1 MPITT
6 KQYLDYQG
14 LSTYDSLLKGYID
27 SANTLG
33 IKKVIWNEKVE
44 KIFFFKDPDATV
56 STEGVP
62 SVTPDAEVAISLA
75 AVNALN
81 TRVGITDILNSYQS
95 ASNLTTIL
103 NVLTADDAVVGSV
116 ANLLKKAIEALDGSA
131 TIATIA
137 DGVVTIKAGVVEVD
151 GVITNAT
158 GEGATDIVLKKV
170 ATTAKAED
178 INVEGKVVETAEGV
192 VGYNLPAG
200 TAQATAEHL
209 ASEIATVDAAVKAL
223 DTASKVTVEKLAVAE
238 EGYVASYVVKQNGKS
253 AGATINIPK
262 DYLVKK
268 AELKTCT
275 VADQPVEGYKVGD
288 KYMDFTI
295 NTVEGSGNES
305 HIYINV
311 NELFDAYTSGSEVGD
326 TVVVTVD
333 NANNKISADIT
344 DGTIARAKINAAFEK
359 NIADVEKTHAAAA
372 EGSGAKYKTVAE
384 EINDKVVTLDS
395 TKEQVANPADA
406 DGTGL
411 ALRVVEE
418 DGIITGI
425 SGSIDTVTKTQIN
438 SLFGITTP
446 TEGV

>member
-1 MPITT
+1 MSITT

-14 LSTYDSLLKGYID
+14 LSTYDGLLKEYID

-33 IKKVIWNEKVE
+33 IKKVAWDAAAEQILFFRDSTKSAVE
-44 KIFFFKDPDATV
+44 DSDFQV
-56 STEGVP
+56 S
-62 SVTPDAEVAISLA
+62 ISSS
-75 AVNALN
+75 AVQTLN
-81 TRVGITDILNSYQS
+81 TRVGIDKVLNVYQEK
-95 ASNLTTIL
+95 ANLTEIL
-103 NVLTADDAVVGSV
+103 NVLTSDEQTAGSV
-116 ANLLKKAIEALDGSA
+116 AKLLKDAIDALNGSA
-131 TIATIA
+131 VIATEA
-137 DGVVTIKAGVVEVD
+137 DGVVTIKAGVVETN
-151 GVITNAT
+151 GVITNS
-158 GEGATDIVLKKV
+158 EGAADIVLKKV

-178 INVEGKVVETAEGV
+178 INVEGKVVETTEGI
-192 VGYNLPAG
+192 VGYELPAG

-223 DTASKVTVEKLAVAE
+223 KTASEVTVEKLEAAE
-238 EGYVASYVVKQNGKS
+238 EGYIASYVVKQNNTKV
-253 AGATINIPK
+253 GATINIPK
-262 DYLVKK
+262 DYLVKN

-275 VADQPVEGYKVGD
+275 VADTPVAGYKVGD

-359 NIADVEKTHAAAA
+359 NITDVEKTHAAAA

-384 EINDKVVTLDS
+384 EINDKVVTLDAEENQS
-395 TKEQVANPADA
+395 ANAEA
-406 DGTGL
+406 TYAANTGL
-411 ALRVVEE
+411 NLHIKEE
-418 DGIITGI
+418 DGVITEF
-425 SGSIDTVTKTQIN
+425 SGSIDTVTETQIN
-438 SLFGITTP
+438 SLFGK
-446 TEGV
+446 

>member
-1 MPITT
+1 MATT

-14 LSTYDSLLKGYID
+14 LSTYDGLLKKYID

-33 IKKVIWNEKVE
+33 IKKVAWDETTEQILFFRDSTKSAVE
-44 KIFFFKDPDATV
+44 DATFKV
-56 STEGVP
+56 K
-62 SVTPDAEVAISLA
+62 ISSS
-75 AVNALN
+75 AVKALN
-81 TRVGITDILNSYQS
+81 ERVGIDKVLNAYQEK
-95 ASNLTTIL
+95 ANLTEIL
-103 NVLTADDAVVGSV
+103 NVLTGDDETAGSV
-116 ANLLKKAIEALDGSA
+116 AKLLKDAIEALNGSA
-131 TIATIA
+131 TIATLA
-137 DGVVTIKAGVVEVD
+137 DGVVTIKAGVVETN
-151 GVITNAT
+151 GVIANN
-158 GEGATDIVLKKV
+158 EGAADIVLKKV

-178 INVEGKVVETAEGV
+178 INVDGKVVETAEGV
-192 VGYNLPAG
+192 VGYELPAG

-223 DTASKVTVEKLAVAE
+223 KTASEVTVEKLEAAE
-238 EGYVASYVVKQNGKS
+238 EGYIASYVVKQNNTKV
-253 AGATINIPK
+253 GATINIPK
-262 DYLVKK
+262 DYLVKN

-275 VADQPVEGYKVGD
+275 VADTPVAGYKVGD

-295 NTVEGSGNES
+295 NVAVGSGNES

-384 EINDKVVTLDS
+384 EINDKVVTLDAEENQS
-395 TKEQVANPADA
+395 ANAEA
-406 DGTGL
+406 TYEANTGL
-411 ALRVVEE
+411 NLHIKEE
-418 DGIITGI
+418 NGIITEF
-425 SGSIDTVTKTQIN
+425 SGSIDTVTEAQIN
-438 SLFGITTP
+438 SLFGK
-446 TEGV
+446 

>member
-14 LSTYDSLLKGYID
+14 LSTYDGLLKEYID

-33 IKKVIWNEKVE
+33 VKSVVWDSKAEIIRFYKIKDVTE
-44 KIFFFKDPDATV
+44 ATIEANKEYQV
-56 STEGVP
+56 
-62 SVTPDAEVAISLA
+62 AEVAISSA
-75 AVNALN
+75 AVNELN
-81 TRVGITDILNSYQS
+81 KRVGILDALNSYQS

-103 NVLTADDAVVGSV
+103 NVLTADNAVAGSI
-116 ANLLKKAIEALDGSA
+116 ANLLKNAIEALDV
-131 TIATIA
+131 A
-137 DGVVTIKAGVVEVD
+137 DFALASKNSNDIITIKGIKEVD
-151 GVITNAT
+151 GKIAASEDTTKDVTFAKVAAT
-158 GEGATDIVLKKV
+158 G
-170 ATTAKAED
+170 KAED
-178 INVEGKVVETAEGV
+178 ISVAAATGTSAGGNTWSVAD
-192 VGYNLPAG
+192 G
-200 TAQATAEHL
+200 TAQSTVEIL
-209 ASEIATVDAAVKAL
+209 ASDIADADAAIAAL
-223 DTASKVTVEKLAVAE
+223 STSSIVTVEKLAKAE
-238 EGYVASYVVKQNGKS
+238 EGYVASYAVKQNGTQV
-253 AGATINIPK
+253 GATINIPK
-262 DYLVKK
+262 DYLVKN

-275 VADQPVEGYKVGD
+275 VADTPVAGYKVGD

-384 EINDKVVTLDS
+384 EINDKVVTLDAEENQS
-395 TKEQVANPADA
+395 ANAEA
-406 DGTGL
+406 TYAANTGL
-411 ALRVVEE
+411 NLHIKEE
-418 DGIITGI
+418 DGVITEF
-425 SGSIDTVTKTQIN
+425 SGSIDTVTEAQIN
-438 SLFGITTP
+438 SLFGK
-446 TEGV
+446 

>member
-14 LSTYDSLLKGYID
+14 LSTYDSLLKDYID

-62 SVTPDAEVAISLA
+62 SVTPDAEVAISSA

-131 TIATIA
+131 TIATVA

-178 INVEGKVVETAEGV
+178 INVEGKVVETAEGI

-223 DTASKVTVEKLAVAE
+223 KTSSKVTVEKIAAE
-238 EGYVASYVVKQNGKS
+238 EGYIASYAVKQDG
-253 AGATINIPK
+253 AQVGATINIPK
-262 DYLVKK
+262 DYLVKN

-275 VADQPVEGYKVGD
+275 VADAPVAGYKVGD

-333 NANNKISADIT
+333 NVNNKISADIT
-344 DGTIARAKINAAFEK
+344 DGTVARAKINAAFEK
-359 NIADVEKTHAAAA
+359 NIADVEATHAAAA

-384 EINDKVVTLDS
+384 EINDKVVTL
-395 TKEQVANPADA
+395 VAEKDQSANAEA
-406 DGTGL
+406 TYAANTGL
-411 ALRVVEE
+411 NLHIKEE
-418 DGIITGI
+418 NGVITEF
-425 SGSIDTVTKTQIN
+425 SGSIDTIEEAQIN
-438 SLFGITTP
+438 SLFGK
-446 TEGV
+446 

>member
-14 LSTYDSLLKGYID
+14 LSTYDGLLKEYID

-33 IKKVIWNEKVE
+33 IKKVLWDAATEQILFFRDSTKSAVE
-44 KIFFFKDPDATV
+44 DATFKV
-56 STEGVP
+56 S
-62 SVTPDAEVAISLA
+62 ISSS
-75 AVNALN
+75 AVQALN
-81 TRVGITDILNSYQS
+81 TRVGIDKILNAYQEKTS
-95 ASNLTTIL
+95 LTEIL
-103 NVLTADDAVVGSV
+103 NVLTGDKETAGSV

-131 TIATIA
+131 TIATVA

-151 GVITNAT
+151 GVIANS
-158 GEGATDIVLKKV
+158 EGTADIVLKKV

-178 INVEGKVVETAEGV
+178 INVDGKKVETAEGI
-192 VGYNLPAG
+192 VGYELPAG

-223 DTASKVTVEKLAVAE
+223 ETASEVTVEKLAKAE
-238 EGYVASYVVKQNGKS
+238 EGYVASYVVKQNNTKV
-253 AGATINIPK
+253 GATINIPK
-262 DYLVKK
+262 DYLVKN

-275 VADQPVEGYKVGD
+275 VADTPVAGYKVGD

-344 DGTIARAKINAAFEK
+344 DGTVARTKINADFEK

-384 EINDKVVTLDS
+384 EINDKVVTL
-395 TKEQVANPADA
+395 VAEENQSANAAATYADN
-406 DGTGL
+406 TGL
-411 ALRVVEE
+411 NLHIKEE
-418 DGIITGI
+418 DGVITEF
-425 SGSIDTVTKTQIN
+425 SGSIDTVTEAQIN
-438 SLFGITTP
+438 SLFGK
-446 TEGV
+446 

>member
-14 LSTYDSLLKGYID
+14 LSTYDGLLKEYID

-33 IKKVIWNEKVE
+33 IKKVVWNTATEQILFFRDSTKSAVE
-44 KIFFFKDPDATV
+44 DSDFQV
-56 STEGVP
+56 S
-62 SVTPDAEVAISLA
+62 ISSS
-75 AVNALN
+75 AVQALN
-81 TRVGITDILNSYQS
+81 TRVGIDKVLNAYQEK
-95 ASNLTTIL
+95 ANLTEIL
-103 NVLTADDAVVGSV
+103 NVLTGDGETAGSV
-116 ANLLKKAIEALDGSA
+116 AKLLKDAIDALNGSA
-131 TIATIA
+131 TIATLA
-137 DGVVTIKAGVVEVD
+137 DGVVTIKAGVVETN
-151 GVITNAT
+151 GVIANSK
-158 GEGATDIVLKKV
+158 GAADIVLKKV

-178 INVEGKVVETAEGV
+178 INVDGKKVETAEGV
-192 VGYNLPAG
+192 VSYELPAG

-223 DTASKVTVEKLAVAE
+223 KTASKVTVEKLEAAE
-238 EGYVASYVVKQNGKS
+238 KGYIASYVVKQNNTKV
-253 AGATINIPK
+253 GATINIPK
-262 DYLVKK
+262 DYLVKN

-275 VADQPVEGYKVGD
+275 VANTPVAGYKVGD

-384 EINDKVVTLDS
+384 EINDKVVTLDAEKNQS
-395 TKEQVANPADA
+395 ANAETTYA
-406 DGTGL
+406 ANTGL
-411 ALRVVEE
+411 NLHIKEE
-418 DGIITGI
+418 DGVITEF
-425 SGSIDTVTKTQIN
+425 SGSIDTVTKAQIN

>member
-14 LSTYDSLLKGYID
+14 LSTYDGLLKEYID

-33 IKKVIWNEKVE
+33 IKKVAWDETTEQILFFRDSTKSAVE
-44 KIFFFKDPDATV
+44 DSDFQV
-56 STEGVP
+56 S
-62 SVTPDAEVAISLA
+62 ISSS
-75 AVNALN
+75 AVQALN
-81 TRVGITDILNSYQS
+81 TRVGIDKVLNTYQEK
-95 ASNLTTIL
+95 ANLTEIL
-103 NVLTADDAVVGSV
+103 NVLTGDDKTAGSV
-116 ANLLKKAIEALDGSA
+116 AKLLKDAIEALDGSA
-131 TIATIA
+131 TIATLA
-137 DGVVTIKAGVVEVD
+137 DGVVTIKAGVVETN
-151 GVITNAT
+151 GVIANS
-158 GEGATDIVLKKV
+158 EGAADIVLKKI

-178 INVEGKVVETAEGV
+178 INVDGKKVETAEGV
-192 VGYNLPAG
+192 VGYELPAG

-223 DTASKVTVEKLAVAE
+223 KTSSKVIVEKIAAE
-238 EGYVASYVVKQNGKS
+238 EGYIASYAVKQDG
-253 AGATINIPK
+253 AQVGATINIPK
-262 DYLVKK
+262 DYLVKN

-275 VADQPVEGYKVGD
+275 VADTPVTGYKVGD

-295 NTVEGSGNES
+295 NTIEGSGNES

-372 EGSGAKYKTVAE
+372 ESSGAKYKTVAE
-384 EINDKVVTLDS
+384 EINDKVVTLDAEKDQS
-395 TKEQVANPADA
+395 ANAEA
-406 DGTGL
+406 TYAANTGL
-411 ALRVVEE
+411 NLHIKEE
-418 DGIITGI
+418 DGVITEF
-425 SGSIDTVTKTQIN
+425 SGSIDTIEEAQIN
-438 SLFGITTP
+438 SLFGK
-446 TEGV
+446 

>member
-1 MPITT
+1 MATT

-14 LSTYDSLLKGYID
+14 LSTYDGLLKKYID

-33 IKKVIWNEKVE
+33 IKKVAWDETTEQILFFRDSTKSAVE
-44 KIFFFKDPDATV
+44 DATFKV
-56 STEGVP
+56 N
-62 SVTPDAEVAISLA
+62 ISSS
-75 AVNALN
+75 AVQALN
-81 TRVGITDILNSYQS
+81 TRVGIDKVLNAYQEK
-95 ASNLTTIL
+95 ANLTEIL
-103 NVLTADDAVVGSV
+103 NVLTGDDETAGSV
-116 ANLLKKAIEALDGSA
+116 AKLLKDAIKALDGSA
-131 TIATIA
+131 TIATLA
-137 DGVVTIKAGVVEVD
+137 NGVVTIKAGVVEVD

-158 GEGATDIVLKKV
+158 GEGAADIVLKKV

-178 INVEGKVVETAEGV
+178 INVEGKIVETAEGV
-192 VGYNLPAG
+192 IGYTLPAG
-200 TAQATAEHL
+200 TAQATAEHF

-223 DTASKVTVEKLAVAE
+223 DKASQVTVEKLAATE
-238 EGYVASYVVKQNGKS
+238 EGYIASYAVKQNGTQV
-253 AGATINIPK
+253 GATINIPK
-262 DYLVKK
+262 DYLVKN

-275 VADQPVEGYKVGD
+275 EVDQPVEGYKVGD

-311 NELFDAYTSGSEVGD
+311 NELFDAYTSGSEASD

-333 NANNKISADIT
+333 NNTNKISADIT
-344 DGTIARAKINAAFEK
+344 DGTVTRAKINAAFEK
-359 NIADVEKTHAAAA
+359 NITDVEATHAAAK

-384 EINDKVVTLDS
+384 EVADGINLLDS
-395 TKEQVANPADA
+395 TKEQVANPAEA

-418 DGIITGI
+418 NGRITEI
-425 SGSIDTVTKTQIN
+425 SGSIDDVTEDQIN

-446 TEGV
+446 TERV

>member
-1 MPITT
+1 MAIT

-14 LSTYDSLLKGYID
+14 LSTYDGLLKKYID

-33 IKKVIWNEKVE
+33 IKKVAWDETTEQILFFRDSTKSAVE
-44 KIFFFKDPDATV
+44 DATFKV
-56 STEGVP
+56 S
-62 SVTPDAEVAISLA
+62 ISSS
-75 AVNALN
+75 AVQALN
-81 TRVGITDILNSYQS
+81 TRVGIDKVLNAYQEK
-95 ASNLTTIL
+95 ANLTEIL
-103 NVLTADDAVVGSV
+103 NVLTGDDETAGSV
-116 ANLLKKAIEALDGSA
+116 AKLLKDAIKALDGSA
-131 TIATIA
+131 TIATLA

-158 GEGATDIVLKKV
+158 GEGAADIVLKKV

-178 INVEGKVVETAEGV
+178 INVEGKIVETAEGV
-192 VGYNLPAG
+192 IGYTLPAG
-200 TAQATAEHL
+200 TAQATAEHF

-223 DTASKVTVEKLAVAE
+223 DKASQVTVEKLAAE
-238 EGYVASYVVKQNGKS
+238 EGYIASYAVKQNG
-253 AGATINIPK
+253 AQVGATINIPK
-262 DYLVKK
+262 DYLVKN

-275 VADQPVEGYKVGD
+275 EIDQPVEGYKVGD

-311 NELFDAYTSGSEVGD
+311 NELFDAYTSGSEASD

-333 NANNKISADIT
+333 NNTNKISADIT
-344 DGTIARAKINAAFEK
+344 DGTVTRAKINAAFEK
-359 NIADVEKTHAAAA
+359 NITDVEATHAAAK

-384 EINDKVVTLDS
+384 EVADGINLLDS
-395 TKEQVANPADA
+395 TKEQVANPTET

-418 DGIITGI
+418 NGKITEI
-425 SGSIDTVTKTQIN
+425 SGSIDDVTEDQIN

-446 TEGV
+446 TERV

>member
-14 LSTYDSLLKGYID
+14 LSTYDGLLKEYID

-33 IKKVIWNEKVE
+33 IKKVLWDAATEQILFFRDSTKSAVE
-44 KIFFFKDPDATV
+44 DATFKV
-56 STEGVP
+56 S
-62 SVTPDAEVAISLA
+62 ISSS
-75 AVNALN
+75 AVQALN
-81 TRVGITDILNSYQS
+81 TRVGIDKVLNVYQEK
-95 ASNLTTIL
+95 ANLTEIV
-103 NVLTADDAVVGSV
+103 NVLTGDEETAGSI
-116 ANLLKKAIEALDGSA
+116 AKLLKDAIKTLNGSA
-131 TIATIA
+131 TIATEA
-137 DGVVTIKAGVVEVD
+137 NGVVTIKAGVVETN
-151 GVITNAT
+151 GVIANS
-158 GEGATDIVLKKV
+158 EGAADIVLKKV

-178 INVEGKVVETAEGV
+178 INIDGKKVETAEGV
-192 VGYNLPAG
+192 VGYELPAG

-223 DTASKVTVEKLAVAE
+223 KTASEVTVEKLEAAE
-238 EGYVASYVVKQNGKS
+238 EGYIASYVVKQNNTKV
-253 AGATINIPK
+253 GATINIPK
-262 DYLVKK
+262 DYLVKN

-275 VADQPVEGYKVGD
+275 AADTPVAGYKVGD

-359 NIADVEKTHAAAA
+359 NIADVEKTHAAAI

-384 EINDKVVTLDS
+384 EINDKVVTLDAEENQS
-395 TKEQVANPADA
+395 ANAEA
-406 DGTGL
+406 TYAANTGL
-411 ALRVVEE
+411 NLHIKEE
-418 DGIITGI
+418 DGVITEF
-425 SGSIDTVTKTQIN
+425 SGSIDTVTEAQIN
-438 SLFGITTP
+438 SLFGK
-446 TEGV
+446 

>member
-14 LSTYDSLLKGYID
+14 LSTYDSLLKDYID

-62 SVTPDAEVAISLA
+62 SVTPDAEVAISSA

-131 TIATIA
+131 TIATVA

-178 INVEGKVVETAEGV
+178 INVEGKVVETAEGI

-223 DTASKVTVEKLAVAE
+223 ETASEVIVEKLAVAE
-238 EGYVASYVVKQNGKS
+238 EGYVASYAVKQNG
-253 AGATINIPK
+253 AQVGATINIPK
-262 DYLVKK
+262 DYLVKN

-275 VADQPVEGYKVGD
+275 VADTPVAGYKVGD

-295 NTVEGSGNES
+295 NVAVGSGNES

-311 NELFDAYTSGSEVGD
+311 NELFDAYTSGSKVGD

-333 NANNKISADIT
+333 NSTNKISADIT
-344 DGTIARAKINAAFEK
+344 DGTVARAKINAAFEK
-359 NIADVEKTHAAAA
+359 NITDVEATHAAAA
-372 EGSGAKYKTVAE
+372 DGSGAKYKTVAE
-384 EINDKVVTLDS
+384 EINDKVVTLNAE
-395 TKEQVANPADA
+395 KEQKANPADA

-418 DGIITGI
+418 DGKITEI
-425 SGSIDTVTKTQIN
+425 SGSIDTVTEAQIN
-438 SLFGITTP
+438 SLFGK
-446 TEGV
+446 

>member
-14 LSTYDSLLKGYID
+14 LSTYDGLLKEYID

-33 IKKVIWNEKVE
+33 IKKVAWDAATEQILFFRDSTKSAVE
-44 KIFFFKDPDATV
+44 DSDFQV
-56 STEGVP
+56 S
-62 SVTPDAEVAISLA
+62 ISSS
-75 AVNALN
+75 AVQALN
-81 TRVGITDILNSYQS
+81 TRVGIGKVLNVYQEKT
-95 ASNLTTIL
+95 NLTEIL
-103 NVLTADDAVVGSV
+103 NVLTGDDKTAGSV
-116 ANLLKKAIEALDGSA
+116 AKLLKDAIEALNGSA
-131 TIATIA
+131 TIATEV
-137 DGVVTIKAGVVEVD
+137 DGVVTIKAGVVETN
-151 GVITNAT
+151 GVIANS
-158 GEGATDIVLKKV
+158 EGAADIVLKKV

-178 INVEGKVVETAEGV
+178 INVDGKVVDTAEGV

-223 DTASKVTVEKLAVAE
+223 DAASKITVEKLTTAE
-238 EGYVASYVVKQNGKS
+238 EGYIASYVVKQNNTKV
-253 AGATINIPK
+253 GATINIPK
-262 DYLVKK
+262 DYLVKN

-275 VADQPVEGYKVGD
+275 VADTPVAGYKVGD

-344 DGTIARAKINAAFEK
+344 DGTITRAKINAAFEK
-359 NIADVEKTHAAAA
+359 NIADVEATHAAAA

-384 EINDKVVTLDS
+384 EINDKVVTLNAEKDQSANAAS
-395 TKEQVANPADA
+395 TYAEN
-406 DGTGL
+406 TGL
-411 ALRVVEE
+411 NLHIKEK
-418 DGIITGI
+418 DGKITEF
-425 SGSIDTVTKTQIN
+425 SGSIDTVTEAQIN
-438 SLFGITTP
+438 SLFGK
-446 TEGV
+446 

>member
-14 LSTYDSLLKGYID
+14 LSTYDGLLKEYID

-33 IKKVIWNEKVE
+33 IKKVTWDAATEQILFFRDSTKSAVE
-44 KIFFFKDPDATV
+44 DSDFQV
-56 STEGVP
+56 S
-62 SVTPDAEVAISLA
+62 ISSS
-75 AVNALN
+75 AVQALN
-81 TRVGITDILNSYQS
+81 TRVGIDKVLNAYQEK
-95 ASNLTTIL
+95 ANLTEIL
-103 NVLTADDAVVGSV
+103 NVLTGDGETAGSV
-116 ANLLKKAIEALDGSA
+116 AKLLKDAIDALNGSA
-131 TIATIA
+131 TIATLA
-137 DGVVTIKAGVVEVD
+137 DGVVTIKAGVVETN
-151 GVITNAT
+151 GVIANS
-158 GEGATDIVLKKV
+158 EGAADIVLKKV

-178 INVEGKVVETAEGV
+178 INVDGKKVETAEGI

-223 DTASKVTVEKLAVAE
+223 NTASKVTVEKLEAAE
-238 EGYVASYVVKQNGKS
+238 EGYIASYVVKQNNTKV
-253 AGATINIPK
+253 GATINIPK
-262 DYLVKK
+262 DYLVKN

-275 VADQPVEGYKVGD
+275 VVDTPVAGYKVGD

-333 NANNKISADIT
+333 NDTNKISADIT
-344 DGTIARAKINAAFEK
+344 DGTVARAKINAAFEK
-359 NIADVEKTHAAAA
+359 NIADVEATHATAA
-372 EGSGAKYKTVAE
+372 EGSGATYKTVAE
-384 EINDKVVTLDS
+384 EVTDGINLLNS
-395 TKEQVANPADA
+395 TKEQVANPAEA

-411 ALRVVEE
+411 ALKVVEE
-418 DGIITGI
+418 HGKIKEI
-425 SGSIDTVTKTQIN
+425 SGSIDTVTEMQIN
-438 SLFGITTP
+438 SLFGK
-446 TEGV
+446 